1 MSNLTDLYFIAF
13 LSLRPFW
20 ILRILIANKSIIEK
34 KLEQTQTDTFKIK
47 IKISNK
53 RNSFMKY
60 YTDDNRLIS
69 KTMF

>member
-20 ILRILIANKSIIEK
+20 ISRILIANKSIIEK

-53 RNSFMKY
+53 RNSFMK
-60 YTDDNRLIS
+60 
-69 KTMF
+69 

>member
-13 LSLRPFW
+13 LLLRPFW
-20 ILRILIANKSIIEK
+20 ILRILTANKSIIEK
-34 KLEQTQTDTFKIK
+34 KLEQTQTDTFK

>member
-13 LSLRPFW
+13 LSLPPFW

>member
-13 LSLRPFW
+13 LLLRPFW
-20 ILRILIANKSIIEK
+20 ILRILTANKSIIEK

-69 KTMF
+69 ETMF

>member
-13 LSLRPFW
+13 LLLRPFW
-20 ILRILIANKSIIEK
+20 ILRILTANKSIIEK

-53 RNSFMKY
+53 RNSFMEY

>member
-69 KTMF
+69 NTMF

>member
-13 LSLRPFW
+13 LLLRPFW
-20 ILRILIANKSIIEK
+20 ILRILTANKSIIEK